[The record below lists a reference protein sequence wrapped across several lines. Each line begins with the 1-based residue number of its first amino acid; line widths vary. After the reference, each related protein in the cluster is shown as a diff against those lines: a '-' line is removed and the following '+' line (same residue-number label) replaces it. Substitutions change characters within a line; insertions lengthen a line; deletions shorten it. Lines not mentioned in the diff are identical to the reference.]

1 MSLPFFIPCRR
12 ACLHAMVFKGHI
24 ISCNVKLQ
32 DCVKVLNKKTIVST
46 KKLLPSGKHQEKVAR
61 KGMAKNKTAS
71 SKKEATVDN
80 TRMESDSDSDS
91 DYCPISERLTQRKH
105 SPVAVVDNVSDAD
118 VESVGGEGKSVP
130 NDEQEFEIN
139 GDAMDCKGDENA
151 LVVNRKANVKQVGS
165 DNEVESDDDEK
176 IQVQQKSVQKPK
188 RKRVSQATGSNKG
201 KGKAVS
207 SSDEGGSEESDGV
220 DRKRGGGGGGGSSY
234 SDAKATTF
242 DNEMESEDEEDVRHV
257 KKIKRAGKSG
267 AGRGGGG
274 GCSSADAKAV
284 RVDEDTENGNAIMKR
299 AVSFHAD
306 EKTSNNNNVVLGLPI
321 HRTTR
326 TMENVFPL
334 ESESE
339 ISETELE
346 LEVD

>member
-1 MSLPFFIPCRR
+1 MNSAVVDSLKVFQGQIMRCNVILQ
-12 ACLHAMVFKGHI
+12 ACL
-24 ISCNVKLQ
+24 
-32 DCVKVLNKKTIVST
+32 KVLDKKTIVST
-46 KKLLPSGKHQEKVAR
+46 KKLLPSGKHQEKVTR
-61 KGMAKNKTAS
+61 KGMAKNKAAS

-91 DYCPISERLTQRKH
+91 DYCPISERLTKRKH
-105 SPVAVVDNVSDAD
+105 YPVAVVDNVSDAD

-151 LVVNRKANVKQVGS
+151 PVVNRKANVKQVGS
-165 DNEVESDDDEK
+165 DNEVESEVESEDNEN
-176 IQVQQKSVQKPK
+176 IQVQQKNVQKPK

-207 SSDEGGSEESDGV
+207 SIDEGGSEESDGV
-220 DRKRGGGGGGGSSY
+220 DRKGGGGGGGGSSY
-234 SDAKATTF
+234 SDAKATNF
-242 DNEMESEDEEDVRHV
+242 DNEMESEDEEDVRRV

-326 TMENVFPL
+326 TMGNLFPL